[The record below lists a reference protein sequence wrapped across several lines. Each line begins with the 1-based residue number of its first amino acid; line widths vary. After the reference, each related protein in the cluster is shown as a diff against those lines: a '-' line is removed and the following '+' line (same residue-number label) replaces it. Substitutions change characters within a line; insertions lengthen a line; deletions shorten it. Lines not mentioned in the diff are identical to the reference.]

1 MIKNILQMLTIDEF
15 YSESEFIDIAKGRN
29 EIPKTFNKAY
39 KQVKRKYA
47 WKKRP

>member
-1 MIKNILQMLTIDEF
+1 MIKTVIQMLTIDDF
-15 YSESEFIDIAKGRN
+15 IRESEYIDIAKGRN
-29 EIPKTFNKAY
+29 EIPKTFTKAY